1 MRLQNKRAI
10 ITGGARGIGRATA
23 ERFIAEGAKVM
34 IADVDAEAGEKTAKA
49 IGASFIKCDV
59 SRKADVNALVDQ
71 AVGDFGGIDVVVNNA
86 AVIHKAELLDL
97 EEEDYDQ
104 VLGVNLKGPFLLS
117 QAAAR
122 HMVKQKSGAIVN
134 LASINSVLT
143 MPDHIPYAVAKGG
156 VVLLTKVLALSLIPH
171 GVRVNAV
178 APGTVLT
185 ELSSVV
191 LSDEKVKKQVLSR
204 TPIGRFGK
212 PEEIA
217 AAVVFLASDE
227 ASYIVG
233 QTIYAEGGRL
243 TLNYTMPETDAS

>member
-1 MRLQNKRAI
+1 MRLKDKRAI
-10 ITGGARGIGRATA
+10 VTGGAGGIGRAIA
-23 ERFIAEGAKVM
+23 ERFIAEGAKVI
-34 IADVDAEAGEKTAKA
+34 IADINADAGTETASA
-49 IGASFIKCDV
+49 IGAAFSKTDV
-59 SRKADVNALVDQ
+59 SSKVEIEALVNH
-71 AVGDFGGIDVVVNNA
+71 AVQEFGGIDIVVNNA

-97 EEEDYDQ
+97 EEADYDR
-104 VLGVNLKGPFLLS
+104 VLGVNLKGPFLLA

-122 HMVKQKSGAIVN
+122 HMIKQKSGAIIN
-134 LASINSVLT
+134 LASINSQLT

-171 GVRVNAV
+171 GIRVNAV

-185 ELSSVV
+185 ELSRVV
-191 LSDEKVKKQVLSR
+191 LSNPEVEKQVLSR

-217 AAVVFLASDE
+217 SVVAFLASDE
-227 ASYIVG
+227 ASFIVG

-243 TLNYTMPETDAS
+243 TLNYTMPESNAQ